1 MKKIFAVLCLCAV
14 SLFFAAPTLAEAP
27 EDEASS
33 SALSDP
39 VRQELKAAF
48 QAATSVLQK
57 GPSAIPLAGQA
68 TLDLPEGYGFI
79 PPREARR
86 LMKAMGNGEHNS
98 LLGMVVPLDGE
109 NANWFVAVNYQAAGY
124 IKDDD
129 AKNWD
134 AAELLDNIRSG
145 TEESNEE
152 RKARGIPEM
161 EIVGWIEK
169 PQYDQSTRHLVWS
182 IQSRDKG
189 QGADSVNGVNYNTL
203 ALGREGFIS
212 MNLVADT
219 ASIED
224 LKPKA
229 RDLLAGLSF
238 DAGKRYSDFNEST
251 DKTAEYGLAALVA
264 GMAVKKMGLFAVIAA
279 FAVKFAKIIGVA
291 AVAGGGAL
299 AKVFS
304 RRKDTDA

>member
-1 MKKIFAVLCLCAV
+1 MKKIFAALCLCAV
-14 SLFFAAPTLAEAP
+14 FLFFTGFALAEAP
-27 EDEASS
+27 GNGASS
-33 SALSDP
+33 DP
-39 VRQELKAAF
+39 REELNAAF

-57 GPSAIPLAGQA
+57 GPAAIPLAGQA
-68 TLDLPEGYGFI
+68 TLNLPEDYGFI
-79 PPREARR
+79 PPREAKR
-86 LMKAMGNGEHNS
+86 LMKAMGNGERGS
-98 LLGMVVPLDGE
+98 LLGMVVSLSEEG
-109 NANWFVAVNYQAAGY
+109 ANWFVVIDYEAAGY

-129 AKNWD
+129 AKHWNAD
-134 AAELLDNIRSG
+134 ELLDNIRSG
-145 TEESNEE
+145 TEESNGD

-161 EIVGWIEK
+161 EVVGWIEK
-169 PQYDQSTRHLVWS
+169 PQYDESSRHLVWS

-219 ASIED
+219 ASIEA

-229 RDLLAGLSF
+229 GDLLAALSF
-238 DAGKRYSDFNEST
+238 NAGKRYADFNADT
-251 DKTAEYGLAALVA
+251 DKVAEYGLAALVA
-264 GMAVKKMGLFAVIAA
+264 GVAVKKLGLFAVIAA

-291 AVAGGGAL
+291 AIAGGGAL

-304 RRKDTDA
+304 RRKNTDA